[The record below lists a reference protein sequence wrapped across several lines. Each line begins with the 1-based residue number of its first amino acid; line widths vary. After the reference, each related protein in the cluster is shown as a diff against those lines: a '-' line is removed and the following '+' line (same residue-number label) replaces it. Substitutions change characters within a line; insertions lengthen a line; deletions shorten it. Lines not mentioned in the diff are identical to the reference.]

1 MKGIEGRYEKG
12 VKGLRDSGVKEGKEI
27 GTISFFC
34 GGRGERHRGVL
45 ISLPIR
51 NRRPLQE

>member
-1 MKGIEGRYEKG
+1 MVGRG
-12 VKGLRDSGVKEGKEI
+12 AKGLRDSGVKEGKEI